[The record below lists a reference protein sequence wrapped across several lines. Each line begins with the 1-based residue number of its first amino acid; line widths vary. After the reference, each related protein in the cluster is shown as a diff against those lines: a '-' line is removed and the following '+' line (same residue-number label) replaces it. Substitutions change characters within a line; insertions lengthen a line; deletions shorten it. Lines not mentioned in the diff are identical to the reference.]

1 MTEPIDANIMTRDL
15 YTTKNILRSQFKEK
29 LNASYKDI
37 LLQFRV
43 RYAES
48 LLATTN
54 LPILDI
60 AIESGFGSDRT
71 MTRVFFNINGLS
83 PGEFRK
89 RQRRG
94 EQDEKG
100 IPPKTIKESR

>member
-1 MTEPIDANIMTRDL
+1 MTRDL

-71 MTRVFFNINGLS
+71 MTRVFF
-83 PGEFRK
+83 
-89 RQRRG
+89 QY
-94 EQDEKG
+94 
-100 IPPKTIKESR
+100 